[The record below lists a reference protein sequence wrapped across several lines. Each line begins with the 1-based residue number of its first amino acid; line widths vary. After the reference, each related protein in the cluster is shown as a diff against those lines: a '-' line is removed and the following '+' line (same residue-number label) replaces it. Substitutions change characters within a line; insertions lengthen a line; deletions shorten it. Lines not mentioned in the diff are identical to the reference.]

1 MNAVR
6 IAGHRGPAREPARE
20 PVRDPVRERAYR
32 SRPHPAP
39 PLTTL
44 LRRRAA
50 WGLALTRGRTARPD
64 PGRPA
69 RPA

>member
-1 MNAVR
+1 MS
-6 IAGHRGPAREPARE
+6 AG
-20 PVRDPVRERAYR
+20 
-32 SRPHPAP
+32 HPAP

-50 WGLALTRGRTARPD
+50 WGLAVTRGRTARPD

-69 RPA
+69 RTA